1 MPLLSVLDQS
11 PVRSGGTPADA
22 IHESLEL
29 AELADRLG
37 YHRYWLAEHH
47 STPGLGGSSP
57 EVLIGQVA
65 ARTSRIRVGAG
76 GVMLQHASALKVAK
90 TFRVLETLFP
100 GRIDLGIGRAPG
112 ADHLTTL
119 ALEDRGGDVS
129 SEWGTERRSAPAA
142 FPRQV
147 ADVIGFLR
155 ASFPEGH
162 RYGKVIAMPSGPTV
176 PEVWLLGSSD
186 VSAALAAHFG
196 TAFSFAHFINDEG
209 GAPITRAYAAA
220 FRPSPLLSAP
230 RARVAAFV
238 VCADSEAEALRRARS
253 RGAGTPAPRGP
264 GVAQAPAE
272 PVAHGPGC
280 RRGCGRAGPRLG
292 APAPPLADRGAAL
305 PLLRAGAARP
315 RVRPCRQSP
324 PGLGGAGAGLRLAG
338 GRARH
343 LRGLSGSRLDR
354 WQRRRGSPASETH
367 SGREARA
374 PARPGGYDRRRRR
387 HRAPRAPGQRRGGSR
402 DERGRRGGRIQEPP
416 P

>member
-76 GVMLQHASALKVAK
+76 GVMLQHASALKVAE

-129 SEWGTERRSAPAA
+129 SEWGTERRRAPAA

-230 RARVAAFV
+230 RASVAVFV
-238 VCADSEAEALRRARS
+238 VCADSEAEALRLARS
-253 RGAGTPAPRGP
+253 RDLFVVRLYT
-264 GVAQAPAE
+264 
-272 PVAHGPGC
+272 
-280 RRGCGRAGPRLG
+280 GRAGPYPSVEEAEAYPYTTRELRIVEQARRRTIAG
-292 APAPPLADRGAAL
+292 APAEVRDRLRALADAYGVDELVIVTITHDPKARRRSYE
-305 PLLRAGAARP
+305 LLAR
-315 RVRPCRQSP
+315 VF
-324 PGLGGAGAGLRLAG
+324 GLGEGA
-338 GRARH
+338 
-343 LRGLSGSRLDR
+343 
-354 WQRRRGSPASETH
+354 P
-367 SGREARA
+367 
-374 PARPGGYDRRRRR
+374 
-387 HRAPRAPGQRRGGSR
+387 
-402 DERGRRGGRIQEPP
+402 
-416 P
+416 